1 MTEPVTSQPVADVSP
16 VTRSSEGSWS
26 TGRYD
31 FCADCPMCCVGYLCP
46 PILACY
52 VSHKYGE
59 NCCLGMV
66 PGGMTAL
73 RTHMRLSYGIPGTVC
88 QDALSMCC
96 CGWCEL
102 CRMAREVHTR
112 SQGS

>member
-1 MTEPVTSQPVADVSP
+1 MTDLVTCQPAATIDPVTM
-16 VTRSSEGSWS
+16 SSEGSWS
-26 TGRYD
+26 TARYD
-31 FCADCPMCCVGYLCP
+31 FFADCPMCCVGLICP
-46 PILACY
+46 TILSCY

-59 NCCLGMV
+59 NCWLGMV

-112 SQGS
+112 SRSS